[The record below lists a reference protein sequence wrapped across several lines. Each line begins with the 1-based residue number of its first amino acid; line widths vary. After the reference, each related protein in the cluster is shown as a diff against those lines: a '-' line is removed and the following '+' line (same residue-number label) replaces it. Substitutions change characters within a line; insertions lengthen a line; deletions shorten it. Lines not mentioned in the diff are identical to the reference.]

1 MALPRSSSARAGWP
15 LRFAAIR
22 GCAGGRHTR
31 ASGRLD
37 HREVLAKIKR
47 GPPEAERA
55 ERPGRS
61 ANGCT
66 QGRRRLRPSEGW
78 RRWLRARTLFHSYS
92 VRTGLRSSW
101 LDPFDLRQP
110 GRCTLRVESCLD
122 PIRTDGGNAP
132 AAATFERCP
141 QLLLTDGMRA
151 TGIRSDVTET
161 EHVQVPATPCH
172 GRQTR
177 DVVSPLI
184 AVERVEQPTIEHRLE
199 DRGRDGSSSLR
210 TRPAPRA
217 DPSVHC

>member
-15 LRFAAIR
+15 LQFRSHPWLRGWAAHTR
-22 GCAGGRHTR
+22 VGQARSPGGLGQDQAWAAGGRACR
-31 ASGRLD
+31 AARQERERL
-37 HREVLAKIKR
+37 HAAAQAL
-47 GPPEAERA
+47 RA
-55 ERPGRS
+55 
-61 ANGCT
+61 
-66 QGRRRLRPSEGW
+66 SEGW